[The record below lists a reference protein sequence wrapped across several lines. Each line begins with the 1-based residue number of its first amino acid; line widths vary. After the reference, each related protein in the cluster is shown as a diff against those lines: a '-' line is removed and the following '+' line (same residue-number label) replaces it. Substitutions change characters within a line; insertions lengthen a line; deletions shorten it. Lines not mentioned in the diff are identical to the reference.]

1 MENQPKDLKTQFED
15 AVVAMLS
22 FQKQIREELAVL
34 EESKKAWTELQ
45 SKLKENAAKGK
56 TKIKINVGGQVFATS
71 KSTLL
76 SIEGTY
82 FHAMLSSGHWQPDED
97 GEYFIDRSP
106 KCFRTILDYLLT
118 GKLDT
123 SPLTSSEKKQLTE
136 DMDYYQIKPPKI
148 SMMWSTGDNAA
159 INGLIV
165 TKTGSQG
172 WNCGI
177 IGNVCDPSSFKL
189 KILNRVSGCV
199 MVGLSPTS
207 NFKKN
212 AQNYTTS
219 GWYMYIHNGGL
230 YSQNGDSSRAH
241 RSAVD
246 NNSII
251 EVLYDKNN
259 KTISFGVNNDTPS
272 VAFTNVP
279 NNIYPALDM
288 YEQNASIELIS
299 IDQ

>member
-45 SKLKENAAKGK
+45 SKLKENAAKAN
-56 TKIKINVGGQVFATS
+56 TKIKISVGGQVFATS

-106 KCFRTILDYLLT
+106 KCFRNILDYLLT

-136 DMDYYQIKPPKI
+136 DLDYYQIKLPK
-148 SMMWSTGDNAA
+148 MMWSSGDNTT
-159 INGLIV
+159 INGSIV
-165 TKTGSQG
+165 TKSGVSG
-172 WNCGI
+172 WNCGV
-177 IGNVCDPSSFKL
+177 IGNVCDPASYKL
-189 KILNRVSGCV
+189 KILNRPDGAI

-212 AQNYTTS
+212 ASNYSTS
-219 GWYMYIHNGGL
+219 GWYMHLNGSL
-230 YSQNGDSSRAH
+230 YSQNGDSGRGYQ
-241 RSAVD
+241 SAVN

-259 KTISFGVNNDTPS
+259 KTISFRVNDAAPS

-279 NNIYPALDM
+279 NNVYPALDIHT
-288 YEQNASIELIS
+288 QNASVELIS